1 MTTLVTGAAGF
12 IGYHVARK
20 LADRGERVIGIDN
33 LSESYGFE
41 LKRRRL
47 VQLSMY
53 RNLRFQ
59 KVELGDAG
67 ALSDALKGEPIDIV
81 VHLAAQPNVR
91 LGVESPHAY
100 LNSNV
105 LGHLNLLEYF
115 RDTRDILQ
123 KLIYT
128 SSSSVYGSRNHIPFH
143 EGARTEHPS
152 SLYGVTKKS
161 QEMISEVYSELFGIP
176 QIALRLFSV
185 YGPWGRPD
193 MAYWLF
199 TDAILTGKPIHLYSS
214 SETRR
219 DFTYIDDV
227 VAAILAVIDA
237 PAATGSEAHRVYNV
251 GSGSPVP
258 IAELIAMLE
267 AIIGKRTVIE
277 TTPVNAGE
285 MEVTYA
291 DISAIEADFGY
302 RPRVSL
308 EEGLKRFVDWFRRYQ
323 RMR

>member
-47 VQLSMY
+47 VQLSTY
-53 RNLRFQ
+53 RHLRFQ
-59 KVELGDAG
+59 KAD
-67 ALSDALKGEPIDIV
+67 LSDAKALADALKDETIDVV

-115 RDTRDILQ
+115 RDTDGILQ
-123 KLIYT
+123 KLIYA
-128 SSSSVYGSRNHIPFH
+128 SSSSVYGARNHIPFH
-143 EGARTEHPS
+143 EGALTEHPS
-152 SLYGVTKKS
+152 SLYGATKKS
-161 QEMISEVYSELFGIP
+161 QEMMSEVYSELFGIP

-199 TDAILTGKPIHLYSS
+199 TDAILTGKPIRLHSS
-214 SETRR
+214 GETRR

-227 VAAILAVIDA
+227 VAGILAVIDA
-237 PAATGSEAHRVYNV
+237 PAADDLHRVYNV
-251 GSGSPVP
+251 GSGRPVQ

-267 AIIGKRTVIE
+267 AITGKRTVIE
-277 TTPVNAGE
+277 PKPVRAGE
-285 MEVTYA
+285 MAVTYA
-291 DISAIEADFGY
+291 DISAMAADFGY
-302 RPRVSL
+302 QPRIPL

-323 RMR
+323 QMR